1 MDSMHHPQV
10 QPQYRARMDKHPAA
24 HPLAFQS
31 SSSMS
36 ASSRM
41 IHVVFSISF
50 LSSMKHWP
58 EEAVMKSAV
67 CEGMG

>member
-1 MDSMHHPQV
+1 
-10 QPQYRARMDKHPAA
+10 MDKHPAA